1 MATPNYVDAFINA
14 YNAGYK
20 DVPQERMNPFTGA
33 TDQAPMTGENM
44 SFDDVGISGMNEK
57 STRFAKLTY
66 GDADFRRRWW
76 SPRWFYPDPKLV
88 DKQDAIAQHA
98 DPTSAFMRN
107 MMYAI
112 ERKKRDVIIEAMDKT
127 VVGGKAPG
135 DVSGGYTFDTTNA
148 ISVAAGRTIV
158 HDTDLSGA
166 VGGTSTGM
174 TAEKII
180 LAQTKFSDLGVPDG
194 SPINFCCS
202 FRQIADLRRRA
213 ELQGTDTS
221 TIQALMQRR
230 IPDGFMGINKWIVTN
245 SITIGSSND
254 LDSDTNVF
262 ECFFWIPEGIM
273 YSAQTAPTFAVD
285 RLPDRVGDTWQ
296 IKADFGCNAIRMHE
310 DLVLK
315 CECILETS

>member
-1 MATPNYVDAFINA
+1 MSTPNYVDAFINA

-33 TDQAPMTGENM
+33 TDVAAMTGENM

-66 GDADFRRRWW
+66 GDSEFRRRWW

-98 DPTSAFMRN
+98 DPTSAYMRN
-107 MMYAI
+107 MVYAI
-112 ERKKRDVIIEAMDKT
+112 ERKKRDVVIESMTKT

-135 DVSGGYTFDTTNA
+135 DVSGGYTFSTAA
-148 ISVAAGRTIV
+148 ISSAAGRTIV
-158 HDTDLSGA
+158 HDTDLAGA

-174 TAEKII
+174 TTDKIL
-180 LAQTKFSDLGVPDG
+180 LARRKFSDLGVPDG
-194 SPINFCCS
+194 APMNFVGS
-202 FRQIADLRRRA
+202 FQQVMDLKRRA
-213 ELQGTDTS
+213 ELQSTDS
-221 TIQALMQRR
+221 SDAKMLMMPQ
-230 IPDGFMGINKWIVTN
+230 IPQGLMGVNKWIITN
-245 SITIGSSND
+245 SITIGSDND
-254 LDSDTNVF
+254 LDADTDVF
-262 ECFFWIPEGIM
+262 KCFFYIPEGIM
-273 YSAQTAPTFAVD
+273 YAAQTAPTFSVD

-315 CECILETS
+315 VECALETV

>member
-1 MATPNYVDAFINA
+1 MSTPNYVDAFINA

-20 DVPQERMNPFTGA
+20 DVPQERMNPFVGA
-33 TDQAPMTGENM
+33 VDQAPMTGEQM

-66 GDADFRRRWW
+66 GDSEFRRRWW

-88 DKQDAIAQHA
+88 DRQDAIAQHA
-98 DPTSAFMRN
+98 DPTSAYMRN
-107 MMYAI
+107 MTYAI

-135 DVSGGYTFDTTNA
+135 DVSGGYTFTNTA
-148 ISVAAGRTIV
+148 IVNATGRTIV
-158 HDTDLSGA
+158 HDTDLTGTA
-166 VGGTSTGM
+166 GGTSTGL
-174 TAEKII
+174 TTEKIL
-180 LAQTKFSDLGVPDG
+180 LAQNKFSSLGVPDG
-194 SPINFCCS
+194 APINLVCS
-202 FRQIADLRRRA
+202 FQQIMDLRRRA
-213 ELQGTDTS
+213 ELQGIDTS
-221 TIQALMQRR
+221 IIKALMERK
-230 IPDGFMGINKWIVTN
+230 IPDGLMGINRWIVTN

-254 LDSDTNVF
+254 VDSDTNVYD
-262 ECFFWIPEGIM
+262 CFFYIPEGIM
-273 YSAQTAPTFAVD
+273 YSAQTAPTFSVD

-315 CECILETS
+315 VECALESV